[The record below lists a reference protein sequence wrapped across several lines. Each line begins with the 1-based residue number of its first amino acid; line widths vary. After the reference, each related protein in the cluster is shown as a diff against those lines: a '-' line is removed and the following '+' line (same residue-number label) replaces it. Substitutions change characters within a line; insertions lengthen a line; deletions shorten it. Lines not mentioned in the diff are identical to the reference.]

1 MVELHFSLKAI
12 QLLVM
17 DQDNWVFDSLTL
29 VDDLLAKALR
39 RFATCVSV
47 NNNLCKKLVSELRL
61 PIIFDDNLKTDSVF
75 FYSWFSFTKLLL
87 A

>member
-47 NNNLCKKLVSELRL
+47 NNN
-61 PIIFDDNLKTDSVF
+61 
-75 FYSWFSFTKLLL
+75 
-87 A
+87 